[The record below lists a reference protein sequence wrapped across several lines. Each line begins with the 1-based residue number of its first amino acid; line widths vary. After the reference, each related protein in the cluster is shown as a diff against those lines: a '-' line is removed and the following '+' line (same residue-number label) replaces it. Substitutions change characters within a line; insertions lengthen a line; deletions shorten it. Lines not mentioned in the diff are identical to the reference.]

1 MNIPLIVGVRHGT
14 HTNKLLNRECRAEF
28 RKLVFPSI
36 DRTTLLL
43 LEGAYQKEYVE
54 HTGSF
59 SSFFQRWKVARYIGA
74 PIGHSTIGWC
84 DGRYLT
90 QLAREVQAENLAFI
104 AYAEE
109 KIRPRI
115 ILPENT
121 PTNFAALAQAVR
133 STQLAYDIT
142 EKNDRGQR
150 GMYMGIVC
158 TWSLFDYT
166 MIKAAREWGASGRHT
181 IILCGTIHAFTIH
194 RSTGW
199 PITFLS
205 EDSPTN
211 AYEETLGLISC
222 ALYPESVLGK
232 MPLVLR

>member
-166 MIKAAREWGASGRHT
+166 MIKAAREWGASGRHA
-181 IILCGTIHAFTIH
+181 IILCGRVHALSIH
-194 RSTGW
+194 RRTAWPVISLSPDTGAATKELTRCF
-199 PITFLS
+199 IATVLH
-205 EDSPTN
+205 
-211 AYEETLGLISC
+211 
-222 ALYPESVLGK
+222 PENVCNTYSQSHQ
-232 MPLVLR
+232 